1 MDIKLFLTRLS
12 ALPLGLLIC
21 ACSCVLTCNY
31 LLLGVSTPTFAGA
44 WWRDIP
50 TIIYLAYLSGGI
62 AITTAQV
69 YGLIVYNLTGDSWM
83 RRIYWG
89 ATVVSVFISI
99 CTFHSMIQSGAI
111 NAKHNTKEFVAMDAE
126 RSRLITALAELRDEK
141 RGIVKGFID
150 VERLTK
156 ADEVAIGF
164 DSRIALYEGRLR
176 RIQDKIAGYS
186 KTAGKDDFVSA
197 ESTYHTIAADATTFW
212 GLPSWVNQKIII
224 ILIYFM
230 LIAVAALID
239 LTGTRLITFAIGG
252 KRRHDGDQGQRTS
265 EYVDRKLDDM
275 KSFVFGDEE
284 PLLEPQCTCKRD
296 DGGNL
301 EPHELYDAPDSMH
314 IEPRDTWDEPD
325 GEEQKIINAYR
336 REKTYNGVFR
346 SLGIGKNTDTLAM
359 IKDVLNR
366 FGIRHGSNDN
376 DQGAKV

>member
-1 MDIKLFLTRLS
+1 
-12 ALPLGLLIC
+12 
-21 ACSCVLTCNY
+21 
-31 LLLGVSTPTFAGA
+31 
-44 WWRDIP
+44 
-50 TIIYLAYLSGGI
+50 
-62 AITTAQV
+62 
-69 YGLIVYNLTGDSWM
+69 
-83 RRIYWG
+83 
-89 ATVVSVFISI
+89 
-99 CTFHSMIQSGAI
+99 
-111 NAKHNTKEFVAMDAE
+111 
-126 RSRLITALAELRDEK
+126 
-141 RGIVKGFID
+141 
-150 VERLTK
+150 
-156 ADEVAIGF
+156 
-164 DSRIALYEGRLR
+164 
-176 RIQDKIAGYS
+176 
-186 KTAGKDDFVSA
+186 
-197 ESTYHTIAADATTFW
+197 
-212 GLPSWVNQKIII
+212 
-224 ILIYFM
+224 M

-239 LTGTRLITFAIGG
+239 LTGTRLITFVIGG

>member
-1 MDIKLFLTRLS
+1 MDIKLLFTRLS

-31 LLLGVSTPTFAGA
+31 LLLGVSTPNFADA

-89 ATVVSVFISI
+89 ATAVSVFISI

-111 NAKHNTKEFVAMDAE
+111 NAKHNSREFMAMDTE
-126 RSRLITALAELRDEK
+126 RNRLITALAELRDEK
-141 RGIVKGFID
+141 RGIVKGFTDIGY
-150 VERLTK
+150 LTK
-156 ADEVAIGF
+156 ADKVAAGF
-164 DSRIALYEGRLR
+164 DSRIALYEGKLR
-176 RIQDKIAGYS
+176 QVQERIAKYS

-197 ESTYHTIAADATTFW
+197 ESTYRTIAADVTTFW
-212 GLPSWVNQKIII
+212 GLPSWVNKKIIV
-224 ILIYFM
+224 ILTYSM

-252 KRRHDGDQGQRTS
+252 RRQHDSNQGQRS
-265 EYVDRKLDDM
+265 VEYADGFDDM
-275 KSFVFGDEE
+275 KSFVFDDG
-284 PLLEPQCTCKRD
+284 PLVEPQCTRKYDD
-296 DGGNL
+296 DGNSEPL
-301 EPHELYDAPDSMH
+301 ESYAAPDNEH
-314 IEPRDTWDEPD
+314 IEPYHTKVEPD
-325 GEEQKIINAYR
+325 SEEQKIIDAYR
-336 REKTYNGVFR
+336 QEKTYNGVFR
-346 SLGIGKNTDTLAM
+346 SLGIGKNAETLAM
-359 IKDVLNR
+359 IKEVLNR

-376 DQGAKV
+376 GRGTAA

>member
-1 MDIKLFLTRLS
+1 MDIKLFFTRLS

-21 ACSCVLTCNY
+21 TCSCVLTCNY
-31 LLLGVSTPTFAGA
+31 LLLGVSMPTFAGA

-197 ESTYHTIAADATTFW
+197 ESTYRTIAADVTTFW

-252 KRRHDGDQGQRTS
+252 KRRHNSDQGQRAS
-265 EYVDRKLDDM
+265 EYVNHKLDDM
-275 KSFVFGDEE
+275 KSFVFGDDDV
-284 PLLEPQCTCKRD
+284 EPQCTWGRD
-296 DGGNL
+296 DDGSL
-301 EPHELYDAPDSMH
+301 KPCESYAAPDNEH
-314 IEPRDTWDEPD
+314 IEPYNTWDEPSD
-325 GEEQKIINAYR
+325 KEQKIINAYQ